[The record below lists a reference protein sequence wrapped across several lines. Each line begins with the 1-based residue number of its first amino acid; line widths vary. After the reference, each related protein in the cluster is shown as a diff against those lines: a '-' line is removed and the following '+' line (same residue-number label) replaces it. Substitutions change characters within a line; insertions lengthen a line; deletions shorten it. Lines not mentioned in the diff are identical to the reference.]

1 MRWFFMVIFPLSWMP
16 LLVSDKMWRGWCKS
30 NNRMHLRNSSAI
42 VPKKSKEKKTRTI
55 LSKRIYFGLTCTS
68 KCSQNG
74 HLKWRREIYDK
85 SSFLCD
91 KWTATESFNIIK
103 WVRSSNFWFFPTT
116 SLSGPSVLPPLERV
130 TLGTRLFHPPFFER
144 RKVKNIKK

>member
-1 MRWFFMVIFPLSWMP
+1 MRCFFLVIFPLSWMP
-16 LLVSDKMWRGWCKS
+16 LLVSDETWRGWCES
-30 NNRMHLRNSSAI
+30 NNRMHLRNNSAI
-42 VPKKSKEKKTRTI
+42 VPKKSKEKTRTI

-74 HLKWRREIYDK
+74 YLKWRREIYDK

-103 WVRSSNFWFFPTT
+103 WVPSSNFWFFPTT
-116 SLSGPSVLPPLERV
+116 SLPGPSVLLSLGGE
-130 TLGTRLFHPPFFER
+130 TLGTRLLHPPFFER
-144 RKVKNIKK
+144 RKVKIIEK